1 MIKLLSLSVLTSL
14 CIGCSQ
20 PQKLATSGTGKLS
33 VLTYNI
39 HHGNPPAQPKGYIDL
54 DSIAA
59 AIQLSG
65 ADVVAIQELDSV
77 TIRSHKTYQLQ
88 VLAEKLNMFYH
99 FEQTIPYEG
108 GAYGIGILSRYPIKK
123 INAYRL
129 PHMAGTEPRKI
140 LFATIAYKN
149 EEIVVGCTHID
160 YKTKAVKV
168 SQTNDLMNKV
178 KEFSNDVVI
187 IGGDFNA
194 VPDDESITQMSSL
207 LADAGSEKEY
217 TIPVRKPSKKIDY
230 IFYKKHSRVS
240 LISSRVLT
248 EHHYGSDHL
257 PVLAI
262 FNISN

>member
-1 MIKLLSLSVLTSL
+1 MVKLLSISILTLL

-20 PQKLATSGTGKLS
+20 PKKLTTAGTGNFS

-39 HHGNPPAQPKGYIDL
+39 HHGNPPTQPKGYIDL

-77 TIRSHKTYQLQ
+77 TIRSHKTYQLK

-108 GAYGIGILSRYPIKK
+108 GSYGIGILSKHPIKK
-123 INAYRL
+123 ISAYRL
-129 PHMAGTEPRKI
+129 PHTEGTEPRKV
-140 LFATIAYKN
+140 LFATIAYQN

-160 YKTKAVKV
+160 YKTKAIKI
-168 SQTNDLMNKV
+168 SQTADLINKV
-178 KEFSNDVVI
+178 KEFSNDIII

-194 VPDDESITQMSSL
+194 APNDESITQMSSL
-207 LADAGSEKEY
+207 LVDAGNEKEY
-217 TIPVRKPSKKIDY
+217 TIPVKKPTKKIDY
-230 IFYKKHSRVS
+230 IFYKKHARVS

-257 PVLAI
+257 PVLAGFEI
-262 FNISN
+262 KK